1 METRPGPVVFRQIFA
16 PHTHHRDAKEGRIS
30 SGYASRLID
39 QPLPLSP
46 FDKDLA
52 NGVASINIGADSA
65 APCPSDRE
73 INQNK
78 FIHIYT
84 QNQFL

>member
-30 SGYASRLID
+30 SGYTSRLID

-46 FDKDLA
+46 FDEDLA

-65 APCPSDRE
+65 ALCPSDKR
-73 INQNK
+73 NQSN
-78 FIHIYT
+78 T
-84 QNQFL
+84 

>member
-1 METRPGPVVFRQIFA
+1 MISTDFA
-16 PHTHHRDAKEGRIS
+16 PWDMKKGERERAY
-30 SGYASRLID
+30 SGYASHLID
-39 QPLPLSP
+39 QPLPLLP

-52 NGVASINIGADSA
+52 NRVASITIGADSA

-84 QNQFL
+84 QDQFL